1 MLFLLLQIF
10 YYVIFRFFNQLLI
23 LHLNFCCYSTVYYF
37 WRCMLEHTKRQVKVF
52 FPAFKNEKRLYFLMF
67 ITAVCFLFLLICFC
81 CCCCYFFSGG
91 GQALLGER
99 VKGQISRVIPAMV
112 TSKWDWRQSSQSK
125 NRTSYKPYTSPIFG
139 KTSQSKGYLH
149 LRSRNVVFFS
159 PCLFF
164 FLISFQKVTDPVFT
178 RVLTVFFQK
187 WFENG
192 WQLTYHSQDFE

>member
-1 MLFLLLQIF
+1 MYVGTYETCGLSLFSGFQERKAFIFPYVYHRSLFFVSPYMFLLF
-10 YYVIFRFFNQLLI
+10 
-23 LHLNFCCYSTVYYF
+23 
-37 WRCMLEHTKRQVKVF
+37 
-52 FPAFKNEKRLYFLMF
+52 
-67 ITAVCFLFLLICFC
+67 FLF
-81 CCCCYFFSGG
+81 FFSGGG

-139 KTSQSKGYLH
+139 KTSQSKGYLR
-149 LRSRNVVFFS
+149 LRSRNLVFFS

-164 FLISFQKVTDPVFT
+164 FLISFEKVTDPVFT

>member
-10 YYVIFRFFNQLLI
+10 YFVIFRFFNQLLI

-67 ITAVCFLFLLICFC
+67 
-81 CCCCYFFSGG
+81 FFFGGG

-139 KTSQSKGYLH
+139 KTSQSKGYLR
-149 LRSRNVVFFS
+149 LRSRNLVFFS

-164 FLISFQKVTDPVFT
+164 
-178 RVLTVFFQK
+178 
-187 WFENG
+187 
-192 WQLTYHSQDFE
+192 